1 MASCLYCR
9 KEAVDPASGPSPW
22 RRAVIDDAQ
31 VLICP
36 ECQRDH
42 PEWIERA
49 EGCPVCASKRLYK
62 LVGEKV
68 CRACGHQWSD
78 ETDETLDL

>member
-1 MASCLYCR
+1 MAGCLYCGT
-9 KEAVDPASGPSPW
+9 EATDPGRGPSLW

-36 ECQRDH
+36 DCQQRH

-49 EGCPVCASKRLYK
+49 EGCPLCGSKRLYK
-62 LVGEKV
+62 VVGEKV
-68 CRACGHQWSD
+68 CGACGNQWS
-78 ETDETLDL
+78 EEAFEL